1 MRRCVAALCLLGL
14 MVSARAELHPVLST
28 ALCHAAAEDSALAP
42 QMEALL
48 EAELIGYDQVADV
61 LNLPCG
67 EQTLLA
73 TVVNR
78 QLAENLEYL
87 AIDLDLDLTAPVVDD
102 AGQRV
107 SFEAFLRARGARGDE
122 ALRVFV
128 DTWLAD
134 LGDASFNPNLE
145 LSMN

>member
-1 MRRCVAALCLLGL
+1 MRRYLAALFLLSL
-14 MVSARAELHPVLST
+14 MLSARAELHPALSS
-28 ALCHAAAEDSALAP
+28 ALCSAAAEDSALAP

-48 EAELIGYDQVADV
+48 EAELIGYHQVEAV

-67 EQTLLA
+67 DQTLLA
-73 TVVNR
+73 TVVNG

-87 AIDLDLDLTAPVVDD
+87 AIDLDLDLNAPVVEY
-102 AGQRV
+102 AGRRV
-107 SFEAFLRARGARGDE
+107 SFEAFLRARGARGDDT
-122 ALRVFV
+122 LKTFV
-128 DTWLAD
+128 ETWLAD